1 MKNRSPAKDYG
12 EELTEKR
19 RGRRLKLLLI
29 GLAVVFVTAAAGA
42 GYLFFYTDLLFSR
55 EVKIEGAVSV
65 SRDELISGGPL
76 RLYSRISV
84 NAPRIA
90 TFEASRDYLARAL
103 TLRVTERK
111 PYAVW
116 CVWGAGEDVATAS
129 GTQDVQ
135 SDCYWFDSEGFIFVK
150 APNTEGALLRNVL
163 DASGRSV
170 GVGEHILPEDMR
182 RTLLRVFDML
192 TNSGVDV
199 LRYRLEFFE
208 KEELTAFTSLGT
220 ELYFSL
226 RVSPEFAAE
235 PLKVLLTATSS
246 LKYIDFRSENKVFY
260 KSR

>member
-29 GLAVVFVTAAAGA
+29 GLAVVFATAAAGA
-42 GYLFFYTDLLFSR
+42 SYLFFYTDLLFFR

-76 RLYSRISV
+76 RLYSLISV
-84 NAPRIA
+84 NDPRVA
-90 TFEASRDYLARAL
+90 TFEVHRDYLARTL

-116 CVWGAGEDVATAS
+116 CVRGAGEDVVTAS
-129 GTQDVQ
+129 GTQDVM
-135 SDCYWFDSEGFIFVK
+135 SDCYWFDNEGFIFIK
-150 APNTEGALLRNVL
+150 APNTEGALLRSVL
-163 DASGRSV
+163 DASGRSI
-170 GVGEHILPEDMR
+170 GVGDYVLPEGMR
-182 RTLLRVFDML
+182 RVLLRIFDML
-192 TNSGVDV
+192 TNSGVNV

-246 LKYIDFRSENKVFY
+246 LKYVDFRSENKVFY
-260 KSR
+260 R

>member
-29 GLAVVFVTAAAGA
+29 GLAVVFATAAAGA
-42 GYLFFYTDLLFSR
+42 SYLFFYTDLLFFR

-65 SRDELISGGPL
+65 SRDELIPGGPL
-76 RLYSRISV
+76 RLYSLISV
-84 NAPRIA
+84 NDPRVA
-90 TFEASRDYLARAL
+90 TFEVHRDYLARTL

-116 CVWGAGEDVATAS
+116 CVERAVEDWGTAS
-129 GTQDVQ
+129 GTQDIP
-135 SDCYWFDSEGFIFVK
+135 SDCYWFDNEGFIFIK
-150 APNTEGALLRNVL
+150 APNTEGALLRSVL
-163 DASGRSV
+163 DASGRSI
-170 GVGEHILPEDMR
+170 GVGDYVLPEGMR
-182 RTLLRVFDML
+182 RVLLRIFDML
-192 TNSGVDV
+192 TNSGVNV

-246 LKYIDFRSENKVFY
+246 LKYVDFRSENKVFY
-260 KSR
+260 R